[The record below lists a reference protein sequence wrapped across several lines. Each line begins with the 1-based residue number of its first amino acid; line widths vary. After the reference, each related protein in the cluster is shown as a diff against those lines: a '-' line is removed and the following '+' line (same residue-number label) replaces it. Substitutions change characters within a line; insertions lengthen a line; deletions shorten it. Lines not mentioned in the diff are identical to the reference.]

1 MEKLHLNV
9 NSWFQRLRKE
19 PEFAKEI
26 IVPPEIQKAVEAN
39 HRQQQE
45 TKTTLVDVAGL

>member
-1 MEKLHLNV
+1 MV
-9 NSWFQRLRKE
+9 SAAAQGARIRKGDYC
-19 PEFAKEI
+19 A
-26 IVPPEIQKAVEAN
+26 PEIQKTVEAN

>member
-1 MEKLHLNV
+1 VENLHPNV
-9 NSWFQRLRKE
+9 NSWFQQLRKE
-19 PEFAKEI
+19 PAFAKEI

-45 TKTTLVDVAGL
+45 TRTTLVDVADL